1 VHDDGQDDLSEG
13 LAERGVA
20 SQMGSGR
27 AQKDADQPDQNRRA
41 PPSQTLVASAARS
54 SRRATVEVTE

>member
-1 VHDDGQDDLSEG
+1 VHDDGQDDLTEG

-27 AQKDADQPDQNRRA
+27 ARKDADQPDQNRRA